1 MIVMQIHKVRLKKSA
16 ANDLS
21 SRDYDNTRAW
31 LERINWQTT
40 TEAVIGITPDDCEAM
55 LREDLTILISR
66 AFLGEGVGPEH
77 FEFEVTRQEVSN
89 GRFWMPSHIVW
100 CHWSPLISVKD

>member
-1 MIVMQIHKVRLKKSA
+1 MIVMQIHKVRLKRSA

-21 SRDYDNTRAW
+21 SRDYDNVRAW
-31 LERINWQTT
+31 LECANWQTA
-40 TEAVIGITPDDCEAM
+40 TEAVISTLIEECTDM
-55 LREDLTILISR
+55 LREDLTQLIHL
-66 AFLGEGVGPEH
+66 AFHGGSVKPEH
-77 FEFEVTRQEVSN
+77 LEFEVTCQEVRN

>member
-21 SRDYDNTRAW
+21 SRDYDNARAW
-31 LERINWQTT
+31 LERINWQTAT
-40 TEAVIGITPDDCEAM
+40 GAVISTLIEECADM
-55 LREDLTILISR
+55 LREDLTQLIHR
-66 AFLGEGVGPEH
+66 AFLGESVKPEH

-100 CHWSPLISVKD
+100 CHWCHWISVKE

>member
-21 SRDYDNTRAW
+21 SRDYDNARAW

-40 TEAVIGITPDDCEAM
+40 TEAVIGITHDDCEAM
-55 LREDLTILISR
+55 LREALTILISR
-66 AFLGEGVGPEH
+66 AFLGESVKPEH
-77 FEFEVTRQEVSN
+77 FEFEVTRQEVRN

-100 CHWSPLISVKD
+100 CHWCHWISVKE